1 VKPAELSQECRSLD
15 VHTCIYYT
23 SERIKCRNETGLVRR
38 WEIESLI
45 RFFLGCA
52 DESPRLSP
60 AGIARWLGVVV
71 VSLGGISRDVGILS
85 VVQDGL
91 LEIRSSDSGP
101 SGSFDDAK
109 VETSKHRVEV
119 CLEILARVWKLGAR
133 D

>member
-1 VKPAELSQECRSLD
+1 
-15 VHTCIYYT
+15 
-23 SERIKCRNETGLVRR
+23 VRR

-71 VSLGGISRDVGILS
+71 VSLGGLSRDVGILS

-91 LEIRSSDSGP
+91 LRIRSSDSSP

-119 CLEILARVWKLGAR
+119 CLEILVRV
-133 D
+133 